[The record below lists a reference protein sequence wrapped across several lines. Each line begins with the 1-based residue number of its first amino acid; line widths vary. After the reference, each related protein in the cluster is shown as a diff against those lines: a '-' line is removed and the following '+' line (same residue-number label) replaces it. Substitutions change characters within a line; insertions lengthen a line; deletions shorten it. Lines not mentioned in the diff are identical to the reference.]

1 MSKSLEVE
9 NYILNK
15 IENKEYLPENK
26 IISENEILRTF
37 NISRMTARKA
47 IQNLVQR
54 GYLYQKKGSGTYV
67 SSSENKININFT
79 DLIGFTEKME
89 TLNIESS
96 SHILEFK
103 IIESTSK
110 LAEIFNLEPKSYLY
124 RITRL
129 RFAKN
134 EPLILERTF
143 MPLAIFGELEK
154 EKLIFSKYKL
164 LNSLNLKIDKSIREF
179 FPIIPPKDIQE
190 LLKLPNSTPIFKAEV
205 ISTLKDGRIFEFSKL
220 YYNQNR
226 CSFKEI
232 KYKNS

>member
-1 MSKSLEVE
+1 MSKSLKIE

-15 IENKEYLPENK
+15 IENKEYLPEDR
-26 IISENEILRTF
+26 ILSENEFLKIF
-37 NISRMTARKA
+37 NVSRMTARKA
-47 IQNLVQR
+47 ILNLVHR
-54 GYLYQKKGSGTYV
+54 GYLYQRKGSGTYV
-67 SSSENKININFT
+67 ASSENKININFT

-89 TLNIESS
+89 NLNIESS
-96 SHILEFK
+96 SDILEFK

-110 LAEIFNLEPKSYLY
+110 LAEIFNLAPKSHLY
-124 RITRL
+124 MVTRL

-134 EPLILERTF
+134 EPLVLERTF
-143 MPLAIFGELEK
+143 MPLSIFGKLEK
-154 EKLIFSKYKL
+154 EKLISSKYEL
-164 LNSLNLKIDKSIREF
+164 LNSLNLKIDKSVREF

-205 ISTLKDGRIFEFSKL
+205 KSTLKDGRIFEFSKL

>member
-1 MSKSLEVE
+1 
-9 NYILNK
+9 
-15 IENKEYLPENK
+15 
-26 IISENEILRTF
+26 
-37 NISRMTARKA
+37 
-47 IQNLVQR
+47 
-54 GYLYQKKGSGTYV
+54 
-67 SSSENKININFT
+67 
-79 DLIGFTEKME
+79 
-89 TLNIESS
+89 
-96 SHILEFK
+96 
-103 IIESTSK
+103 
-110 LAEIFNLEPKSYLY
+110 
-124 RITRL
+124 
-129 RFAKN
+129 N